1 MQMTEKGCRL
11 AAERSSQRGLSSEQV
26 VGEDQEGPQRGVGIG
41 SGHTGSIE
49 GAGKASDPAEL

>member
-1 MQMTEKGCRL
+1 MTEKGCRL

-26 VGEDQEGPQRGVGIG
+26 VGEDEEGPQRGVGIG